1 MSVNNN
7 IINKMKNKILTM
19 NDYTFTSDSGDAL
32 KLSDNVLLYNTGD
45 IWKIIPLMLALSY
58 PIIYDKYSM
67 DNITYDITIVLCP
80 VTLRAT
86 MFNGL
91 FEFETYQDYRMVLR
105 EVLKEAKKNVDTN
118 VLMPID
124 IGLKIDK
131 KYMIQSNKRT
141 EIKISTLRSIIGLAP
156 DSLFMMSN
164 KKIKPVIDLDYY
176 SNFMGLDNKPLEG
189 LIHPKTL
196 IYVMHYKSHNTDEDK
211 ISLILGKDIS
221 QNNVT
226 GYDARHS
233 KIFDYLEKHQKK
245 TINREGFVMPMLWY
259 MAKDIYR
266 TSKVVSIT

>member
-1 MSVNNN
+1 MS
-7 IINKMKNKILTM
+7 
-19 NDYTFTSDSGDAL
+19 DYTFASDSGDKL

-45 IWKIIPLMLALSY
+45 IWKIVPLTLALSY

-67 DNITYDITIVLCP
+67 DDVTYDITIVLCP

-105 EVLKEAKKNVDTN
+105 EVNVNSDPN
-118 VLMPID
+118 ILMPID

-156 DSLFMMSN
+156 DSLFMSSD
-164 KKIKPVIDLDYY
+164 KKINPVIDIDYY
-176 SNFMGLDNKPLEG
+176 SNFMDLDNKPLEG

-196 IYVMHYKSHNTDEDK
+196 IYVMHYKSHSTEEDK

-221 QNNVT
+221 QHDVT
-226 GYDARHS
+226 GYDARYS